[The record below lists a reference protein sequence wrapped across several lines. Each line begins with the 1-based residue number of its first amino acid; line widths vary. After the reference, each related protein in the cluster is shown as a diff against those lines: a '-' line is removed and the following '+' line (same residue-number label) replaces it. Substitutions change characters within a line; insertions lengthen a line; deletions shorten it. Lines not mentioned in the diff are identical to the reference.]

1 MTAVLLK
8 EQIAPN
14 TYQTIAGL
22 KVAYEDIDDGHIHL
36 VANGIFTGT
45 RAENDAID
53 LALSRAKRSFELS
66 FETGRVTRGKFRIA
80 TLRYRGTHNGERNY
94 EIGLVGRAA

>member
-1 MTAVLLK
+1 MTAFLLK
-8 EQIAPN
+8 EQIAPD

-36 VANGIFTGT
+36 VATGIFTGT
-45 RAENDAID
+45 RAENIVID
-53 LALSRAKRSFELS
+53 RALSKCARHYELS

-80 TLRYRGTHNGERNY
+80 TLRYRGDLNGERRY